1 MASWNQQ
8 VFLTCLPLSDLR
20 LEAMSQIQLCQSYD
34 YGVNLYLETGEII
47 VTIVQVHNQNWRVN

>member
-47 VTIVQVHNQNWRVN
+47 VTIVQVQNQN